1 LGYFLVIHNL
11 NLSNE
16 KEIYNRM
23 TSLYHLITFS
33 KGRKISAAGWAS
45 VLKQRFE
52 EHFLARQ

>member
-1 LGYFLVIHNL
+1 LVIHNL